1 MQVFTATCRVIISID
16 MDDTRMLHFQQD
28 YLGCVGDEANILKK
42 CDARRQV
49 YSDNNFSS
57 LSRWLGRLMSITM
70 TMTVA
75 MYTLCCYDEQN
86 KLGRYDEMFVRC
98 CDVCCQCIFALGS
111 AKSTLSCAFLLPSP
125 PSSSS
130 RGRGCKNL

>member
-1 MQVFTATCRVIISID
+1 
-16 MDDTRMLHFQQD
+16 MDEIRKFHFQQN
-28 YLGCVGDEANILKK
+28 YLGCVDDEANIAKK

-49 YSDNNFSS
+49 ISDNSSPS
-57 LSRWLGRLMSITM
+57 LSRWLDRLMSIMM
-70 TMTVA
+70 TMTAAVYA
-75 MYTLCCYDEQN
+75 ISVPTVFVSKNTLCCYDEQN
-86 KLGRYDEMFVRC
+86 KLDRYDEMFVRC
-98 CDVCCQCIFALGS
+98 CDVCCQCTFALGS